1 MSKEVKITVPE
12 GYEIDREN
20 STFECIKFKKK
31 ALTYENVAKEL
42 FCGKETYYISTDG
55 RIKSQRI
62 AVAFAEPNNATNNR
76 QLERLLAYN
85 KLMNVAEYLNS
96 QALDWND
103 RSNGRWIITY
113 DHTCKTLG
121 VGCHRSIQSSNVYF
135 DSIEH
140 AKQAIEILG
149 ESVVKA
155 ALGVF
160 E

>member
-31 ALTYENVAKEL
+31 ALTYEDVAKEL
-42 FCGKETYYISTDG
+42 FCGKETYYTTIEG
-55 RIKSQRI
+55 RIRCERI
-62 AVAFAEPNNATNNR
+62 TAAFAEPNNATNNC

-103 RSNGRWIITY
+103 TTRYKWFIYY
-113 DHTCKTLG
+113 DHMQG
-121 VGCHRSIQSSNVYF
+121 VLDYSYHDSHHGSDVYF
-135 DSIEH
+135 DSKAH

-149 ESVVKA
+149 ENIVKA